1 MDGWKSSKIIFIAM
15 RVINDMRILVVDDSY
30 EKVKIIAGGVIS
42 AGLSSDVITHCSNS
56 SDALREMSDVKFD
69 ILFLDMQ
76 LPSALG
82 ESIEEDGGVS
92 LLEIVGLHPSVNKP
106 THIVA
111 ITSHIS
117 SYEKHKT
124 FFYEKGWVILCTELS
139 KEIIK
144 KIIVERLTRKSAD
157 FASVDIVIITALEH
171 IELQSVLEHS
181 ANWKIMM
188 FPNDPSIY
196 HIGEVTLHS
205 GIKKNILA
213 ASTPRMGLVSS
224 SALTTKIQ
232 LKFSPDYIFM
242 VGICAGV
249 EDKTNLGDIIV
260 ADPVWDWGSGKS
272 TKVDG
277 VSSHLPSP
285 HQISLDTKLRSKL
298 MRLSVERKYLD
309 ELYSNCSLAKKP
321 EHELQLIVGP
331 MASGASVI
339 EDVDVVKKIKST
351 NRDVIAV
358 EMEAYGV
365 MASVTIAAELPAKV
379 IVIKSVCDF
388 ANLNKN
394 NDWQKYAAYTSV
406 GYTFNFIKNELFV

>member
-1 MDGWKSSKIIFIAM
+1 MKILI
-15 RVINDMRILVVDDSY
+15 VDDSY
-30 EKVKIIAGGVIS
+30 EKVEIIAGGIIS
-42 AGLSSDVITHCSNS
+42 AGLNSNVITHCSNS
-56 SDALREMSDVKFD
+56 SDALKEMSDVKFD

-92 LLEIVGLHPSVNKP
+92 LLEIVGVHSSVHKP

-124 FFYEKGWVILCTELS
+124 FFYEKGWVILCSELS
-139 KEIIK
+139 KEIIS
-144 KIIVERLTRKSAD
+144 KIIVERLTTKSAD
-157 FASVDIVIITALEH
+157 LVNVDLVIITALEH
-171 IELQSVLEHS
+171 TELQSVLKYP
-181 ANWKIMM
+181 ANWQIVM

-196 HIGEVTLHS
+196 HMGEVIIHS
-205 GIKKNILA
+205 GVKKYVLA
-213 ASTPRMGLVSS
+213 VSTPRMGLVSS
-224 SALTTKIQ
+224 SAMTTKIQ
-232 LKFSPDYIFM
+232 LKFNPDYIFM

-249 EDKTNLGDIIV
+249 EDKTNLGDIII

-285 HQISLDTKLRSKL
+285 HQISLDTKFRSKL
-298 MRLSVERKYLD
+298 MRLSAERKYLND
-309 ELYSNCSLAKKP
+309 IYSNYSVAKKP

-339 EDVDVVKKIKST
+339 EDEDLVKKIKST

-365 MASVTIAAELPAKV
+365 MASVIIATELPAKV

-406 GYTFNFIKNELFV
+406 AFTFNFIKNELFV

>member
-1 MDGWKSSKIIFIAM
+1 M
-15 RVINDMRILVVDDSY
+15 NILIVDDSY
-30 EKVKIIAGGVIS
+30 EKVQIIAGGIKS

-56 SDALREMSDVKFD
+56 SDALKKMSEVKFD
-69 ILFLDMQ
+69 ILFLDVQ

-82 ESIEEDGGVS
+82 ESIEEDGGVN
-92 LLEIVGLHPSVNKP
+92 LLEMVGVHESINKP

-124 FFYEKGWVILCTELS
+124 FFYEKGWVILCSELS

-144 KIIVERLTRKSAD
+144 KIIVERLTTKNAD
-157 FASVDIVIITALEH
+157 LVNIDIVIITALEH
-171 IELQSVLEHS
+171 TELQSVLEHP
-181 ANWKIMM
+181 ANWQIMM

-196 HIGEVTLHS
+196 HVGEIILHQ
-205 GIKKNILA
+205 GLKKRILA
-213 ASTPRMGLVSS
+213 VSAPRMGLVSS
-224 SALTTKIQ
+224 SAMTTKIQ
-232 LKFSPDYIFM
+232 LKFNPDYIFM

-249 EDKTNLGDIIV
+249 EGKTNLGDIIV

-285 HQISLDTKLRSKL
+285 HQISLDAKLRSKL
-298 MRLSVERKYLD
+298 MRLSMERKYLNEIYD
-309 ELYSNCSLAKKP
+309 NFILAKRP

-339 EDVDVVKKIKST
+339 EDVDIVKKIKSS

-365 MASVTIAAELPAKV
+365 MASVNIAAELPAKV

-388 ANLNKN
+388 ANLHKN
-394 NDWQKYAAYTSV
+394 NDWQKYAAYTSTAF
-406 GYTFNFIKNELFV
+406 TFNFIKNDLFV

>member
-1 MDGWKSSKIIFIAM
+1 M
-15 RVINDMRILVVDDSY
+15 RVIINMKILVVDDSY
-30 EKVKIIAGGVIS
+30 EKVEIIAGGIKS

-56 SDALREMSDVKFD
+56 SDALKKMSDVKFD
-69 ILFLDMQ
+69 ILFLDVQ

-82 ESIEEDGGVS
+82 ESIEEDGGVN
-92 LLEIVGLHPSVNKP
+92 LLEIVGLHPSINKP

-111 ITSHIS
+111 ITSHES

-124 FFYEKGWVILCTELS
+124 FFYEKGWVILCSELS

-144 KIIVERLTRKSAD
+144 KIIIERLTTKSAD
-157 FASVDIVIITALEH
+157 VVNIDIVIITALEH
-171 IELQSVLEHS
+171 IELQSVLEHP
-181 ANWKIMM
+181 ANWQVTM
-188 FPNDPSIY
+188 FPNDPTIY
-196 HIGEVTLHS
+196 HVGELILHS
-205 GIKKNILA
+205 GIKKNVLA

-232 LKFSPDYIFM
+232 LKFHPDYIFM

-249 EDKTNLGDIIV
+249 EGKTNLGDIII

-285 HQISLDTKLRSKL
+285 HQINLDTKLRSKL
-298 MRLSVERKYLD
+298 MRLSVERKYLN
-309 ELYSNCSLAKKP
+309 EIYYNCRLAKRP
-321 EHELQLIVGP
+321 EHDLHVIIGP

-339 EDVDVVKKIKST
+339 EDEDVVNKIKST

-365 MASVTIAAELPAKV
+365 MASVSIAAELPAKV

-406 GYTFNFIKNELFV
+406 GFTFDFIKNELFV